1 MHKPPGRRKQRFHL
15 PQDKISED
23 KAFKKGFV
31 LRKGFVLGAF
41 CRSVLS
47 EFSAAAVVGDAAGGD
62 VRAVVAA
69 AVIVVLGTL
78 AAIQVTVEE

>member
-31 LRKGFVLGAF
+31 LGAF

-47 EFSAAAVVGDAAGGD
+47 EFSAAVVGDAAGGD

>member
-31 LRKGFVLGAF
+31 LGAY

>member
-31 LRKGFVLGAF
+31 LRAF